1 MHIFFCARAYSS
13 EWGFFG
19 HFARSA
25 FRRTPNLTCRDSLFF
40 SLSSCAVFIPS
51 ARGRWSSENGKLKS
65 ETRKATDKTQLAH
78 RYAFFVLCSCLFL
91 RVGTLRTHRSECVPS
106 HSFRSRSG
114 HVARRQLESNLKAM
128 RKAIRTITFG

>member
-78 RYAFFVLCSCLFL
+78 RYAFFCSMLVLIPQSGDSSDTSLG
-91 RVGTLRTHRSECVPS
+91 VRSVALLQVAKWP
-106 HSFRSRSG
+106 RSPQ
-114 HVARRQLESNLKAM
+114 A
-128 RKAIRTITFG
+128 T